1 MKSAVSIFMAI
12 IMVSTTLAGC
22 ASNDSISQTND
33 EVDELQKNQDEMTL
47 LLEALINENIALRND
62 LESLNNSSNSMML
75 QIDELVLERQEL
87 LSQLSSSDYN
97 TSSLYNIMV
106 DQTLELAALQTLLEL
121 EGEAIESL
129 DNALESTK
137 QSLQELS
144 DQVILY
150 RPLPNVDCPSIS
162 SGITVISGVDDGSGK
177 GEANDGIL
185 HLDEGT
191 HSFSFCNTVFDRLT
205 DDLILPPGSS
215 GLSWIIE
222 LEEVVLFTG
231 NNGSTG
237 LELWVSDGTK
247 EGTRLV
253 KDILP
258 GVYSSGLI
266 DPVRFGEGI
275 LFAASNGIN
284 GSELWYS
291 DGTEEGTYMVKDIN
305 DGFARGLLSSAVN
318 GYSSL
323 ITPARTGAYFR
334 ATNGVNGTE
343 LWFTDGT
350 EQGTYMV
357 SDINPGA
364 PESIPSAMMTIADI
378 VYFSANNGVNGT
390 ELWKSDGTVQGTSM
404 IMDINPGSPSSDPS
418 HITEAGGIIYFSAND
433 GIVGQEL
440 WKTSGITSTTVLV
453 KDVRVATDFAGGANY
468 GSYPSDFIEF
478 NEKLYFTAGT
488 FRDDIGT
495 GEGFSSIELWTS
507 SGTNETTFRV
517 GENEEWFGDPATL
530 TLYNDKIF
538 LSLNTYVASWR
549 NYSSCV
555 WEGNEIAVANGLDDR
570 WFCTGPLFEYWNN
583 DNISQVE
590 DMWPYCELDQYNGE
604 WYCTENIEQDSENE
618 FLYNEEKH
626 ILFDFWINFNPGREP
641 ALSDGTLNGTYLITE
656 IVPWTYDD
664 LDGDGDANWFNYQ
677 SMNQESDPVVIGDV
691 VYFFAWTPYTHFELF
706 RTDGSSDGTMMVS
719 DLYPGYFE
727 SEMPTSLTKL
737 DNMNSVVW
745 FGDDPEYGVQLRLYY
760 EGTGSYY

>member
-12 IMVSTTLAGC
+12 IMISTTLAGC

-97 TSSLYNIMV
+97 TSVLYNIMV

-205 DDLILPPGSS
+205 DDLVLPPGSS
-215 GLSWIIE
+215 GLTWIIE

-266 DPVRFGEGI
+266 DPVRFGDGI

-284 GSELWYS
+284 GSELWFS

-305 DGFARGLLSSAVN
+305 EGFSRGLLSSAVN

-323 ITPARTGAYFR
+323 ITVARNGAYFR

-343 LWFTDGT
+343 LWFTDGS
-350 EQGTYMV
+350 EEGTNMI
-357 SDINPGA
+357 SDIYPGTS
-364 PESIPSAMMTIADI
+364 ESIPSSLTVIGDV

-390 ELWKSDGTVQGTSM
+390 ELWISDGTESGTNM
-404 IMDINPGSPSSDPS
+404 IFDINPGQASGNPSQM
-418 HITEAGGIIYFSAND
+418 TEAGGVIYFSASD
-433 GIVGQEL
+433 GVYGQEL
-440 WKTSGITSTTVLV
+440 WKTTGLTSTTEMV
-453 KDVRVATDFAGGANY
+453 KDIRNGSS

-478 NEKLYFTAGT
+478 KEKLYFSAGSY
-488 FRDDIGT
+488 REDWDINR
-495 GEGFSSIELWTS
+495 IELWTS
-507 SGTNETTFRV
+507 SGTNNTTFRV
-517 GENEEWFGDPATL
+517 GDDEKFFGEPQTL
-530 TLYNDKIF
+530 TIFKDQLF
-538 LSLNTYVASWR
+538 LSLSTFVASWR
-549 NYSSCV
+549 NYASCI
-555 WEGNEIAVANGLDDR
+555 WEGNVEQVASGLDDL
-570 WFCTGPLFEYWNN
+570 WYCTNPLFLHWTDNNVSEIEDKWN
-583 DNISQVE
+583 
-590 DMWPYCELDQYNGE
+590 YCEYNSMNGE
-604 WYCTENIEQDSENE
+604 WYCTSFIEQDPQNE
-618 FLYNEEKH
+618 FLYNQEKH
-626 ILFDFWINFNPGREP
+626 IEFDFWINFETGSEP
-641 ALSDGTLNGTYLITE
+641 ALSDGTLDGTHIIKE
-656 IVPWTYDD
+656 VAEWTFGNLDD
-664 LDGDGDANWFNYQ
+664 DGDPFWFNYN
-677 SMNQESDPVVIGDV
+677 SMNYGSMESDPEVLGDV
-691 VYFFAWTPYTHFELF
+691 VYFFGWTPENYWELF
-706 RTDGSSDGTMMVS
+706 RTDGSSDGTIMVK

-727 SEMPTSLTKL
+727 SQMPTSLTTL
-737 DNMNSVVW
+737 EHMDSVLW

-760 EGTGSYY
+760 EGTGSYF

>member
-1 MKSAVSIFMAI
+1 MQKSGISIFMAI
-12 IMVSTTLAGC
+12 LMVSTTLAGC

-33 EVDELQKNQDEMTL
+33 DVDELQKNQDEMTL

-62 LESLNNSSNSMML
+62 LDALNNSSNSMML
-75 QIDELVLERQEL
+75 QIDELVLERQAL

-106 DQTLELAALQTLLEL
+106 DQTLELAALQALLEL

-150 RPLPNVDCPSIS
+150 RPLPNVDCPLIS
-162 SGITVISGVDDGSGK
+162 SGITVISGVDDGTGK

-185 HLDEGT
+185 HLDEGKN
-191 HSFSFCNTVFDRLT
+191 SFSFCNTVFDRLT

-215 GLSWIIE
+215 GLTWIIE

-247 EGTRLV
+247 KGTNLV

-258 GVYSSGLI
+258 GAYSSGLI

-284 GSELWYS
+284 GSELWFS

-305 DGFARGLLSSAVN
+305 EGYGRGLLSSAVN

-323 ITPARTGAYFR
+323 ITVARSGAYFR
-334 ATNGVNGTE
+334 ATNGINGTE
-343 LWFTDGT
+343 LWFTDAT

-357 SDINPGA
+357 SDIYPGA
-364 PESIPSAMMTIADI
+364 SESIPNSLTTIADV
-378 VYFSANNGVNGT
+378 VYFSADNGVNGT
-390 ELWKSDGTVQGTSM
+390 ELWKSDGTDQGTSM
-404 IMDINPGSPSSDPS
+404 IMDINPGSGSSVPS

-440 WKTSGITSTTVLV
+440 WKTTGLSITTELV
-453 KDVRVATDFAGGANY
+453 KDIRNGSY
-468 GSYPSDFIEF
+468 GSYPGNFIEY
-478 NEKLYFTAGT
+478 NDKLYFSAGS
-488 FRDDIGT
+488 FREDWEI
-495 GEGFSSIELWTS
+495 SRIELWTS

-517 GENEEWFGDPATL
+517 GQDQELYTNPETITIFGDQL
-530 TLYNDKIF
+530 F
-538 LSLNTYVASWR
+538 MSLSTFITGWR
-549 NYSSCV
+549 NYASCI
-555 WEGNEIAVANGLDDR
+555 WEGNSELVANGLDDL
-570 WFCTGPLFEYWNN
+570 WYCTTPLFEHWS
-583 DNISQVE
+583 DTNISEIE
-590 DMWPYCELDQYNGE
+590 DRWNYCEYNSMNGE
-604 WYCTENIEQDSENE
+604 WYCTDFIDQDPENE
-618 FLYNEEKH
+618 FLYNQEKH
-626 ILFDFWINFNPGREP
+626 IEFDFWGNFETGNEP
-641 ALSDGTLNGTYLITE
+641 ALSDGTLDGTYVIKE
-656 IVPWTYDD
+656 VAPWTFGN
-664 LDGDGDANWFNYQ
+664 LDGGDPFWFNYN
-677 SMNQESDPVVIGDV
+677 SMNYGTMESDPEVLGDV
-691 VYFFAWTPYTHFELF
+691 VYFFGWTPQNYWELF
-706 RTDGSSDGTMMVS
+706 RTDGSADGTMMVK

-727 SEMPTSLTKL
+727 ADWPTSLTTL
-737 DNMNSVVW
+737 NNMESVVW

-760 EGTGSYY
+760 EGTGSYF

>member
-1 MKSAVSIFMAI
+1 MQKSGISIFMAI
-12 IMVSTTLAGC
+12 LMVSTTLAGC

-33 EVDELQKNQDEMTL
+33 DVDELQKNQDEMTL

-62 LESLNNSSNSMML
+62 LDALNNSSNSMML
-75 QIDELVLERQEL
+75 QIDELVLERQAL

-106 DQTLELAALQTLLEL
+106 DQTLELAALQALLEL

-150 RPLPNVDCPSIS
+150 RPLPNVDCPLIS
-162 SGITVISGVDDGSGK
+162 SGITVISGVDDGTGK

-185 HLDEGT
+185 HLDEGKN
-191 HSFSFCNTVFDRLT
+191 SFSFCNTVFDRLT

-215 GLSWIIE
+215 GLTWIIE

-247 EGTRLV
+247 KGTNLV

-258 GVYSSGLI
+258 GAYSSGLI

-284 GSELWYS
+284 GSELWFS

-305 DGFARGLLSSAVN
+305 EGYGRGLLSSAVN

-323 ITPARTGAYFR
+323 ITVARSGAYFR
-334 ATNGVNGTE
+334 ATNGINGTE
-343 LWFTDGT
+343 LWFTDAT

-357 SDINPGA
+357 SDIYPGA
-364 PESIPSAMMTIADI
+364 SESIPNSLTTIADV
-378 VYFSANNGVNGT
+378 VYFSADNGVNGT
-390 ELWKSDGTVQGTSM
+390 ELWKSDGTDQGTSM
-404 IMDINPGSPSSDPS
+404 IMDINPGSGSSVPS

-440 WKTSGITSTTVLV
+440 WKTTGLSITTELV
-453 KDVRVATDFAGGANY
+453 KDIRNGSY
-468 GSYPSDFIEF
+468 GSYPGNFIEY
-478 NEKLYFTAGT
+478 NDKLYFSAGS
-488 FRDDIGT
+488 FREDWEI
-495 GEGFSSIELWTS
+495 SRIELWTS

-517 GENEEWFGDPATL
+517 GQDQELYTNPETITIFGDQL
-530 TLYNDKIF
+530 F
-538 LSLNTYVASWR
+538 MSLSTFITGWR
-549 NYSSCV
+549 NYASCI
-555 WEGNEIAVANGLDDR
+555 WEGNSELVANGLDDL
-570 WFCTGPLFEYWNN
+570 WYCTTPLFEHWS
-583 DNISQVE
+583 DTNISEIE
-590 DMWPYCELDQYNGE
+590 DRWNYCEYDSMNGE
-604 WYCTENIEQDSENE
+604 WYCTDIIDQDPENE
-618 FLYNEEKH
+618 LLYNQELH
-626 ILFDFWINFNPGREP
+626 IEFSFWGNFETGNEP
-641 ALSDGTLNGTYLITE
+641 ALSDGTLDGTYVIKE
-656 IVPWTYDD
+656 VAPWTFGN
-664 LDGDGDANWFNYQ
+664 LDGGDPFWFNYN
-677 SMNQESDPVVIGDV
+677 SMNYGTMGSDPEVLGDV
-691 VYFFAWTPYTHFELF
+691 VYFFGWTPQNYWELF
-706 RTDGSSDGTMMVS
+706 RTDGSADGTMMVK

-727 SEMPTSLTKL
+727 ADWPTSLTTL
-737 DNMNSVVW
+737 NNMESVVW

-760 EGTGSYY
+760 EGTGSYF